1 MFHPNKYQDIH
12 QGETCYI
19 FGDGPSIKW
28 FDMSQFSDHIGISC
42 GMIPM
47 HNDFNKLNIRYHLL
61 LEPWFYCPSWMQPK
75 YLKKN
80 KHSVRFYRTFMKTH
94 GSLDFFI
101 NATNFPWMAGKNI
114 NYVHRVLVTKND
126 KLQKVKSI
134 VDPFGGSFHAVLSLA
149 YLMGFSKV
157 YLVGF
162 DAWTIKPA
170 RTKRWY
176 ELGKGEIFKRRGGL
190 ALDFLN
196 ILKKEMDIYTI
207 SLEGESCNV
216 KNINYEQYT
225 NKKSDFKEN
234 HQLLSK
240 EYLNILDSF
249 PKCEIYKKI
258 NNKDKHK

>member
-1 MFHPNKYQDIH
+1 
-12 QGETCYI
+12 
-19 FGDGPSIKW
+19 
-28 FDMSQFSDHIGISC
+28 
-42 GMIPM
+42 M

-75 YLKKN
+75 YLKN
-80 KHSVRFYRTFMKTH
+80 YKHSVRFYRTFMKTH

-114 NYVHRVLVTKND
+114 NYVHQLTIGKNS
-126 KLQKVKSI
+126 KLKEIKKTVN
-134 VDPFGGSFHAVLSLA
+134 PFCGSFHATLSLA

-162 DAWTIKPA
+162 DAWTIQPS

-176 ELGKGEIFKRRGGL
+176 ELGKGEYFTGTNF
-190 ALDFLN
+190 AFDFLG
-196 ILKKEMDIYTI
+196 IIKKQIDIYTI
-207 SLEGESCNV
+207 SLDGKSCNV
-216 KNINYEQYT
+216 TNINYAQFT

-240 EYLNILDSF
+240 EYLNILDTF
-249 PKCEIYKKI
+249 PGHEIYKK
-258 NNKDKHK
+258 